1 MASHKSAEKDK
12 AILLSILEEISKS
25 MTGAQSTKRWTD
37 ATIWFDIP
45 PFASK
50 GIKPA
55 CKKFDEA
62 FSSLKS
68 IDVDILQTETF
79 INGDMGVICSVQ
91 RWNTVQKDGSANPPM
106 LLRQT
111 NCFERQNGE
120 WKVIHEH
127 TSKPAGP
134 GWDGKIISEV

>member
-1 MASHKSAEKDK
+1 MISNLNIEKDK

-25 MTGAQSTKRWTD
+25 MTGAQSTKHWTD
-37 ATIWFDIP
+37 ETIWFDIP

-50 GIKPA
+50 GIKSA
-55 CKKFDEA
+55 CKKFDED

-68 IDVDILQTETF
+68 IDVEILQTETF

-91 RWNTVQKDGSANPPM
+91 RWNIVQKDDTVNPPM

-111 NCFERQNGE
+111 DCFERQNGE

-127 TSKPAGP
+127 ISMPAAP
-134 GWDGKIISEV
+134 GWDGMIISEK